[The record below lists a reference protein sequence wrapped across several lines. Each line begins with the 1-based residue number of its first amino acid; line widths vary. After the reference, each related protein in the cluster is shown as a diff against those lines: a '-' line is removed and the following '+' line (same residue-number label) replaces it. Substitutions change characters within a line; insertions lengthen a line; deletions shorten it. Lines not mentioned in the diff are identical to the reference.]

1 MDYLAY
7 TVNYTR
13 NYAAHTRLYTCANHV
28 LRNSSPLRSGKEMD
42 QSCCGSLQ
50 KIHCGPTGSPTVVRQ
65 DLPLWS
71 DRISRCG
78 LTGSPTVV
86 RQDFFLEDQF
96 LSDQSACKFEN
107 TRGPVAVYI
116 RSTVVYVHRVS
127 AQCVLLQLWWSVLR
141 QDRL

>member
-1 MDYLAY
+1 MKKK
-7 TVNYTR
+7 
-13 NYAAHTRLYTCANHV
+13 V
-28 LRNSSPLRSGKEMD
+28 LHNSSPLGSSKEMG

-65 DLPLWS
+65 DL
-71 DRISRCG
+71 
-78 LTGSPTVV
+78 
-86 RQDFFLEDQF
+86 FLEDQF

-141 QDRL
+141 QGFFHRL